1 MIKRFISITILVLAS
16 ALLLQGCWLPALP
29 AYVPPSTPA
38 PIVLEE
44 PPEAVELPP
53 VADPTP
59 GQFTL
64 RYEPYP
70 FTMNPIIARNRNNI
84 MLTSLM
90 YESLFILNENLLAT
104 PQLCR
109 NWQSEDYVTFTFEI
123 MPDIA
128 MHDGSTM
135 TAEDVAYS
143 IRQARLTGRHVNKL
157 HSVES
162 VSADDELTVTIE
174 LESPN
179 ARFIR
184 LLDIP
189 IIKSGTIEERVPPGT
204 GPYLFP
210 FPDAMRLTRFV
221 RHRNYSD
228 LPLTTIHLIEC
239 DDSEITELFDNGD
252 LSLLWDDPTGAFD
265 IRLNRPHEPRYY
277 NTTALQYLGFNAN
290 SLVLRIPDV
299 RRAIECSIDRQHIVE
314 NIMNIPRIGQT
325 VAAPV
330 AISSMFD
337 MYDPQWEHRTMDPLV
352 EMAHLIERSGLQD
365 FNEDGF
371 LEIMDIQGSFIPFSL
386 DFIVNIENSHK
397 LAAAHSIAENLRQFG
412 FDINVRE
419 LQWSN
424 FMSALEEGDFD
435 MYYGETL
442 LGADFDLSPLL
453 LPGDNTLNFGRTGNT
468 AYRPLIQN
476 FLAARTPEEV
486 SIAGEVLN
494 REITLNAPFVP
505 ILYKR
510 YAIYSPMGVIT
521 DATPSQSGIFNNFHN
536 WSIDQLML
544 D

>member
-1 MIKRFISITILVLAS
+1 
-16 ALLLQGCWLPALP
+16 
-29 AYVPPSTPA
+29 
-38 PIVLEE
+38 
-44 PPEAVELPP
+44 
-53 VADPTP
+53 
-59 GQFTL
+59 
-64 RYEPYP
+64 
-70 FTMNPIIARNRNNI
+70 
-84 MLTSLM
+84 
-90 YESLFILNENLLAT
+90 
-104 PQLCR
+104 
-109 NWQSEDYVTFTFEI
+109 
-123 MPDIA
+123 
-128 MHDGSTM
+128 
-135 TAEDVAYS
+135 
-143 IRQARLTGRHVNKL
+143 
-157 HSVES
+157 
-162 VSADDELTVTIE
+162 
-174 LESPN
+174 
-179 ARFIR
+179 
-184 LLDIP
+184 
-189 IIKSGTIEERVPPGT
+189 
-204 GPYLFP
+204 
-210 FPDAMRLTRFV
+210 
-221 RHRNYSD
+221 
-228 LPLTTIHLIEC
+228 
-239 DDSEITELFDNGD
+239 
-252 LSLLWDDPTGAFD
+252 
-265 IRLNRPHEPRYY
+265 
-277 NTTALQYLGFNAN
+277 
-290 SLVLRIPDV
+290 
-299 RRAIECSIDRQHIVE
+299 
-314 NIMNIPRIGQT
+314 MNIPRIGQT

-352 EMAHLIERSGLQD
+352 EMAHLIERAGLQD

-371 LEIMDIQGSFIPFSL
+371 LEISDMLGNFIPFSL

-424 FMSALEEGDFD
+424 FMSALDDGDFD